1 VKFRT
6 KTILGIALIEGVLLT
21 TLVLSVLHQLGSS
34 NEAELVRRANATAR
48 LLSASVRDATIS
60 ADLATLGSVIKE
72 VMDTGDLVYVRVL
85 DAQKQPFVERGT
97 LPPGQFVADAHILDV
112 NDGVFDRET
121 EMKIAGQTVGT
132 IQFGMDVAPLNA
144 LIAKTRNWAISISVL
159 EMLLVAAFSFVLG
172 TYLTRQLL
180 LLRDASKTV
189 ASGDFSKDLTVLGD
203 DELADTA
210 TAFNRMIDKLRTA
223 AQVRSLTD
231 LQLRRQLDTL
241 NSLNEVA
248 ALVGRDHHEILRQSL
263 QIAINHLQ
271 LDFGIIS
278 QIHDSNYK
286 IVVQVSPP
294 NMLVDGQVFPLGITY
309 CSSTLA
315 SGKLLAIANVDTS
328 TYAGHPCHKEFGLAA
343 YIGIPLLVRGE
354 VFGTLNFSSPTA
366 RAQDFDAFELE
377 FIELLSRWTSAFLD
391 RLQTLEALQVS
402 ENALRLAKEDAEAAN
417 HAKSAFLAT
426 MSHEIR
432 TPMNGV
438 LGMAQMLLMP
448 DLSED
453 DRINYSR
460 TILSSGQTLMALLND
475 ILDLSKIEAG
485 KFVLDSVVFDP
496 EAMLSDVNTLF
507 SSAAQS
513 KSLQL
518 DFQWQGS
525 SGQRYQ
531 ADAHRLRQM
540 LSNLVGNALKFTHAG
555 QVDIEAFE
563 VERRDGSSLLEFAV
577 SDTGVGI
584 SADKLDL
591 LFKPFSQTDSST
603 TREFGGTGLGLS
615 IVRKLA
621 IAMGGDVGV
630 KSEPGQGSRFC
641 FRVWVKHVLP
651 SQGSNSFDHAIPGQ
665 TPVNTNTNQ
674 FQGHVL
680 VAEDNAVNAMVI
692 ESFLSSLGLSMTL
705 ANDGR
710 QAVEAATRG
719 ATGEKFSLILM
730 DLHMPVMDG
739 YEAAEQIRAWEAT
752 HKQPRRPIVA
762 LTADAFEEDRKRCQA
777 VGMDD
782 FLTKPISMDAL
793 KAALSPWLSS
803 QEAA

>member
-1 VKFRT
+1 
-6 KTILGIALIEGVLLT
+6 
-21 TLVLSVLHQLGSS
+21 
-34 NEAELVRRANATAR
+34 
-48 LLSASVRDATIS
+48 
-60 ADLATLGSVIKE
+60 
-72 VMDTGDLVYVRVL
+72 
-85 DAQKQPFVERGT
+85 
-97 LPPGQFVADAHILDV
+97 
-112 NDGVFDRET
+112 
-121 EMKIAGQTVGT
+121 
-132 IQFGMDVAPLNA
+132 
-144 LIAKTRNWAISISVL
+144 
-159 EMLLVAAFSFVLG
+159 
-172 TYLTRQLL
+172 
-180 LLRDASKTV
+180 
-189 ASGDFSKDLTVLGD
+189 
-203 DELADTA
+203 
-210 TAFNRMIDKLRTA
+210 
-223 AQVRSLTD
+223 
-231 LQLRRQLDTL
+231 
-241 NSLNEVA
+241 
-248 ALVGRDHHEILRQSL
+248 
-263 QIAINHLQ
+263 
-271 LDFGIIS
+271 
-278 QIHDSNYK
+278 
-286 IVVQVSPP
+286 
-294 NMLVDGQVFPLGITY
+294 
-309 CSSTLA
+309 
-315 SGKLLAIANVDTS
+315 
-328 TYAGHPCHKEFGLAA
+328 
-343 YIGIPLLVRGE
+343 
-354 VFGTLNFSSPTA
+354 
-366 RAQDFDAFELE
+366 
-377 FIELLSRWTSAFLD
+377 
-391 RLQTLEALQVS
+391 
-402 ENALRLAKEDAEAAN
+402 
-417 HAKSAFLAT
+417 
-426 MSHEIR
+426 
-432 TPMNGV
+432 
-438 LGMAQMLLMP
+438 
-448 DLSED
+448 
-453 DRINYSR
+453 
-460 TILSSGQTLMALLND
+460 
-475 ILDLSKIEAG
+475 
-485 KFVLDSVVFDP
+485 
-496 EAMLSDVNTLF
+496 
-507 SSAAQS
+507 
-513 KSLQL
+513 
-518 DFQWQGS
+518 
-525 SGQRYQ
+525 
-531 ADAHRLRQM
+531 
-540 LSNLVGNALKFTHAG
+540 
-555 QVDIEAFE
+555 VDIEAFE

-705 ANDGR
+705 VNDGR